1 MIFLFYYLVIQN
13 SETKEIK
20 VENKYEQQ
28 FKKGSLEM
36 VLLGLISAK
45 ETYGYEIIT
54 NLNERGGKV
63 FGYTREGTVYP
74 VLYRLEKNGLIK
86 SRTAPSPANG
96 GMKKYYSITDEGEK
110 TLRAMR
116 SFWHDY
122 VECVNSFMAFS
133 EEENGNDE

>member
-1 MIFLFYYLVIQN
+1 MASSQML
-13 SETKEIK
+13 
-20 VENKYEQQ
+20 
-28 FKKGSLEM
+28 KGMLEGCI
-36 VLLGLISAK
+36 LAIISQK

>member
-1 MIFLFYYLVIQN
+1 M
-13 SETKEIK
+13 KEIK

-54 NLNERGGKV
+54 NLNEMGGKV

-96 GMKKYYSITDEGEK
+96 GMKKYYSITEEGEK

-122 VECVNSFMAFS
+122 VECVNSFMAIS
-133 EEENGNDE
+133 EEENSNDK